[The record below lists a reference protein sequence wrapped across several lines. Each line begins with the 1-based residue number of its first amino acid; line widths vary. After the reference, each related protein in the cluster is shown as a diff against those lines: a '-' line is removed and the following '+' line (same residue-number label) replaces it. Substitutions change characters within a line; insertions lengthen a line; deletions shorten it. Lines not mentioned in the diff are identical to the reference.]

1 MTRTI
6 TILLSLITALIIKLA
21 ISTALTI
28 LTSPLFSAYTV
39 LKFAKLVLEMLT
51 TAPDAQTVSISKIT
65 AGVSNLVVK
74 VTNLLVLEIVCIV
87 APRVEMDWILVRIS
101 RRSMGKILCLW
112 PLVIV
117 LALVGILMKFL
128 VCSWEIRDWGWWL
141 RLGMTMA
148 INKKVVWG
156 DY

>member
-65 AGVSNLVVK
+65 AGVFNLVDK

-87 APRVEMDWILVRIS
+87 APRVEMGWILVRIS
-101 RRSMGKILCLW
+101 RRSMGKILCL
-112 PLVIV
+112 
-117 LALVGILMKFL
+117 
-128 VCSWEIRDWGWWL
+128 
-141 RLGMTMA
+141 
-148 INKKVVWG
+148 
-156 DY
+156 